1 MSIEKHTDFDGLLN
15 EIKQG
20 DLAAVLAEIR
30 LARTAD
36 QADFIGKL
44 SGDHQTQVLAGL
56 SASQVSELLEFLTP
70 QDSEILETLS
80 NLPSEIIT
88 TVLERTSIGTS
99 SRVLRS
105 FPPQKQEE
113 ILGTLTNSESLGDLV
128 KQQVETA
135 GALITTDFKS
145 LEAGMTVSQAIDT
158 IRKASSLKNALERL
172 FVVDGEEKLV
182 GIVSFRDLLL
192 ANPALSIRRLMSTDP
207 ISVQSGTPQEECA
220 RLMEKCHLEALP
232 IIDTQGK
239 LMGFL
244 SISDVLE
251 VAEEEATKDMYM
263 MFGISG
269 QEDIGSSLF
278 TSIKRRLPWL
288 ILNLITA
295 FAAAMVVGMFESTIA
310 KAALLA
316 AFLPIIGGQSGNA
329 SIQTVTIIVRSI
341 ALGEISSSN
350 SSKVLLKELLLG
362 VAHGISIA
370 LITFI
375 GAYVWSNNLVLSA
388 ILSASMV
395 ISIIASG
402 AIGVLIPVT
411 LKRLGA
417 DPALSA
423 GIFATALTDIVGFF
437 MLLGLASLAIG
448 QY

>member
-1 MSIEKHTDFDGLLN
+1 
-15 EIKQG
+15 
-20 DLAAVLAEIR
+20 
-30 LARTAD
+30 
-36 QADFIGKL
+36 
-44 SGDHQTQVLAGL
+44 
-56 SASQVSELLEFLTP
+56 
-70 QDSEILETLS
+70 
-80 NLPSEIIT
+80 
-88 TVLERTSIGTS
+88 
-99 SRVLRS
+99 
-105 FPPQKQEE
+105 
-113 ILGTLTNSESLGDLV
+113 
-128 KQQVETA
+128 
-135 GALITTDFKS
+135 
-145 LEAGMTVSQAIDT
+145 
-158 IRKASSLKNALERL
+158 
-172 FVVDGEEKLV
+172 
-182 GIVSFRDLLL
+182 
-192 ANPALSIRRLMSTDP
+192 
-207 ISVQSGTPQEECA
+207 
-220 RLMEKCHLEALP
+220 
-232 IIDTQGK
+232 
-239 LMGFL
+239 MGFL
-244 SISDVLE
+244 SIGDVLE

-341 ALGEISSSN
+341 ALGEISSKN
-350 SSKVLLKELLLG
+350 SSKVLLKEILLG
-362 VAHGISIA
+362 LAHGISIA
-370 LITFI
+370 LITFL
-375 GAYVWSNNLVLSA
+375 GAYVWSNNLILSA

-395 ISIIASG
+395 ISIVASG
-402 AIGVLIPVT
+402 AIGVLIPIT

>member
-1 MSIEKHTDFDGLLN
+1 MSMENHTNFDKLIN

-20 DLAAVLAEIR
+20 NLTAVLAEIR

-36 QADFIGKL
+36 QADFIEKL
-44 SGDHQTQVLAGL
+44 SGDHQSQVLAGL
-56 SASQVSELLEFLTP
+56 SASQVSALLEFLTP

-80 NLPSEIIT
+80 NLPNEIIT

-105 FPPQKQEE
+105 FPAQKQEE
-113 ILGTLTNSESLGDLV
+113 ILGTLTNSESLSDLV
-128 KQQVETA
+128 KQQEETA

-172 FVVDGEEKLV
+172 FVVDGQQKLV

-220 RLMEKCHLEALP
+220 RLMEKYHLEALP
-232 IIDTQGK
+232 IIDTKGK

-244 SISDVLE
+244 SIGDVLE

-341 ALGEISSSN
+341 ALGEISSKN
-350 SSKVLLKELLLG
+350 SSKVLLKEILLG
-362 VAHGISIA
+362 LAHGISIA
-370 LITFI
+370 LITFL
-375 GAYVWSNNLVLSA
+375 GAYVWSNNLILSA

-395 ISIIASG
+395 ISIVASG
-402 AIGVLIPVT
+402 AIGVLIPIT